1 MRLDPAHAQK
11 LKAALATDEAGAA
24 FASFDIDFMLAA
36 MGRLTLWE
44 RGILTDALLRAA
56 TAKRPTIEQR
66 ALLAVFL
73 APQSA
78 EGSNG

>member
-1 MRLDPAHAQK
+1 MRLDPAHAEK
-11 LKAALATDEAGAA
+11 LKAALASNEEGS

-36 MGRLTLWE
+36 MARLTLWE
-44 RGILTDALLRAA
+44 RGILTDALLRSA

-73 APQSA
+73 APATSEA
-78 EGSNG
+78 SDE